1 MKRYIPWLPLIII
14 MMTSLACQLTSNLPS
29 LVSPNSNAPVTI
41 VITPPSDVVLPVEPL
56 DYEYQD
62 TLFTTLYERVYPGIV
77 SIQVLSREGGGLGS
91 GFVIDKQGHVV
102 TNFHVVEGAQDLE
115 VDFPSGLKVRGEVIG
130 TDTDSDLAVIKVDV
144 PEDALF
150 PIELGDSDLIKVGQ
164 SVIAIGNPF
173 GLSGTMTTGIISARG
188 RTLDSLRQTPEGI
201 NFSAGGIIQTDAAIN
216 PGNSG
221 GPLIDLQGRVIGVN
235 RAIRTNNMTAE
246 GSPTSSGVGFA
257 VPVNIVRRVVPALIE
272 QGYYDYPYLGVSS
285 HPEISL
291 LEQEALQLP
300 QSSGAY
306 VVDVVEGGPADQAGL
321 RGGSSNSP
329 IPGLPAGGDLII
341 AVDGRPIQVFAEML
355 TYLMENKNP
364 GDTVTMTIL
373 RGNEQKEVVVTLGK
387 RP

>member
-1 MKRYIPWLPLIII
+1 MKRFTPWLLLIIVL
-14 MMTSLACQLTSNLPS
+14 MMTSLACQLTSNLPTIR
-29 LVSPNSNAPVTI
+29 SNPPVTI
-41 VITPPSDVVLPVEPL
+41 VVTPPSNAALPNEPL
-56 DYEYQD
+56 DFEYQD

-77 SIQVLSREGGGLGS
+77 SIQVLSSDGGGLGS
-91 GFVIDKQGHVV
+91 GFVVDKQGHIV
-102 TNFHVVEGAQDLE
+102 TNFHVIEAAEELE

-130 TDTDSDLAVIKVDV
+130 RDTDSDLAVIKVNV

-150 PIELGDSDLIKVGQ
+150 PIELGDSDQIKVGQ

-173 GLSGTMTTGIISARG
+173 GLSGTMTTGIVSARG
-188 RTLDSLRQTPEGI
+188 RTLDSLRQTPEGL

-235 RAIRTNNMTAE
+235 RAIRTTTMNAE

-257 VPVNIVRRVVPALIE
+257 VPVNIVKRVVPALID

-291 LEQEALQLP
+291 IEQEALGLP
-300 QSSGAY
+300 QANGAY
-306 VVDVVEGGPADQAGL
+306 VVTVVEGGPADQAGL
-321 RGGSSNSP
+321 VAGNSASS

-341 AVDGRPIQVFAEML
+341 AVDGRPIQVFGELL
-355 TYLMENKNP
+355 TYLMENKTP
-364 GDTVTMTIL
+364 GDTVSMTVL
-373 RGNEQKEVVVTLGK
+373 RGNEQKEVVITLGK

>member
-1 MKRYIPWLPLIII
+1 MKRYTPWLPLIILV
-14 MMTSLACQLTSNLPS
+14 MTSLACQLTSNLPTVV
-29 LVSPNSNAPVTI
+29 LPRNNEPVTI
-41 VITPPSDVVLPVEPL
+41 VVTPPSDTALPVEPL
-56 DYEYQD
+56 DFEYQD

-188 RTLDSLRQTPEGI
+188 RTLDSQRQTPDGI

-221 GPLIDLQGRVIGVN
+221 GPLIDLRGRVIGVN

-291 LEQEALQLP
+291 LEQEALKLP